1 MKKVIALALA
11 VVMVF
16 SISLVSMA
24 SPSKDPRSHIIST
37 ATATATA
44 VSTANYSVTGATAAQ
59 AVSGDWTKNA
69 DGTWKFAQGGKAVA
83 NTWVLAKNPYAGGA
97 AQWFYFDANGNM
109 VTGWVWIKG
118 ADGIARRYYLN
129 PASDICYGAC
139 FLNGTTPDGQTVDAT
154 GAWTVNGKVQTK

>member
-1 MKKVIALALA
+1 MKKVMALVFA

-24 SPSKDPRSHIIST
+24 GSSKDSKSHIIST
-37 ATATATA
+37 TTT
-44 VSTANYSVTGATAAQ
+44 STANYSVTGAAAAQ

-83 NTWVLAKNPYAGGA
+83 NSWVLARNPYAGGA
-97 AQWFYFDANGNM
+97 AQWFFFDANGNM

-129 PASDICYGAC
+129 PASDICNGAC

-154 GAWTVNGKVQTK
+154 GAWTVNGVVQTQ